1 MSRPV
6 LFALDDDAGV
16 VRALRGDLSRRF
28 GRDFR
33 VLGESSAAAGL
44 ATLNRLPQR
53 PLRVGCPRPRS
64 RTASCLRFRP
74 AA

>member
-1 MSRPV
+1 MARPV

-16 VRALRGDLSRRF
+16 VHALHGDLSRRF

-44 ATLNRLPQR
+44 ATLGSWPDTAS
-53 PLRVGCPRPRS
+53 PLRC
-64 RTASCLRFRP
+64 
-74 AA
+74 